1 MQKAVTIGPRT
12 NIQSMMNVGDEVE
25 TGQAL
30 MVFEE
35 AFGDEDGSLA
45 ELLGR
50 LGDEFNEEISDIG
63 KNAA

>member
-1 MQKAVTIGPRT
+1 
-12 NIQSMMNVGDEVE
+12 MMNVGDEVE